1 MIQSSVWQAALAEGQ
16 AEGKAEGL
24 VEGLRM
30 ACRVQMRRHHPNL
43 LARAEPLI
51 EACSDRER
59 LQAWV
64 VEASELDHDA
74 FARLIGLG

>member
-1 MIQSSVWQAALAEGQ
+1 
-16 AEGKAEGL
+16 
-24 VEGLRM
+24 M
-30 ACRVQMRRHHPNL
+30 ACRVQVRRHHANL

-59 LQAWV
+59 LQVWV

-74 FARLIGLG
+74 FGRLIGLG